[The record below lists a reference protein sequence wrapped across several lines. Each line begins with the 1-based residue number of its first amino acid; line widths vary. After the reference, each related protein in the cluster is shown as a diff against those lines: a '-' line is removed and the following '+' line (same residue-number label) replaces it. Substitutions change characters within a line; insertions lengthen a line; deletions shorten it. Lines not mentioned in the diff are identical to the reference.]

1 MVGYFRALSTLEI
14 KVVKVVRRCE
24 CATGF
29 DSTTDQPPTGERDY
43 ES

>member
-14 KVVKVVRRCE
+14 KVAKVVRRCR

-29 DSTTDQPPTGERDY
+29 DSTTDWRA
-43 ES
+43 